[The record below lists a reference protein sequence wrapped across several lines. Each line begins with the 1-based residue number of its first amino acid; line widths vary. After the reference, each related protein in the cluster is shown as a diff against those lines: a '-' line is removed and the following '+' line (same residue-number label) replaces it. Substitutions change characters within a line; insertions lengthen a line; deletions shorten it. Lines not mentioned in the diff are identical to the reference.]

1 MNKRQPRRGLLAPES
16 RYVIPNARPTTPL
29 SHVTSQSPPR
39 RSPRNLKSLP
49 STQVVPE
56 SDLGNDTA
64 TGIELQVERT
74 PPQEMPGQRRR
85 LDSVSS
91 HDSDGRY
98 IDLKTSR
105 SVSYNPSLQR
115 ASSNSVG
122 LSDEEELMQDTSE
135 EELSEPPQAHGDR
148 PRVHLPL
155 ADHTQ
160 HWARMEVKQA
170 RFDFAEEL
178 RYGLTAVAHAAYI
191 DQTMEEHAVAK
202 RYTEAKFLQI
212 AITILASMPL
222 KLLDTIISRN
232 LHCAVVAGHDNDLL
246 KMYNSSTGT
255 WRKRTEY
262 VFAPGV
268 YCKHLVSEKGL
279 SPSANELYRITARLR
294 HYVQGGS
301 IDAMEIDN
309 AMRTNRSSIEDVNRG
324 GHFYLNGSR
333 GRTTKVITFCQALDN
348 RLDGMPD
355 KDGPLPIPLKYV
367 GYSKQVNERQKA
379 HRNGSSSWLMQ
390 LVLAACRVE
399 FGARYKMYDYPV
411 CFLADQNEAS
421 IAEVL
426 ISVITDSVYNT
437 GGGFGVFQCGVQVGS
452 AKQDDLPFDQRDA
465 NWVSCQEFRS
475 TCTPCTKNLEK
486 EHNYLLQVR
495 KSGGHKLVEKPMQA
509 RMRKLEAENEQLR
522 KDIHNASEEKRQW
535 KAELRGLCMRNYM
548 EVISIL
554 ETLPLGNDAVADI
567 KDDYRR
573 HNL

>member
-1 MNKRQPRRGLLAPES
+1 MKKRQSRRGLSAPES
-16 RYVIPNARPTTPL
+16 RYVIPNARHTTPL
-29 SHVTSQSPPR
+29 SHVNSQTPPR
-39 RSPRNLKSLP
+39 RSPRSFESLP

-56 SDLGNDTA
+56 SDLGNDTT

-74 PPQEMPGQRRR
+74 PSREIPGQRRR

-98 IDLKTSR
+98 IDTRTSR
-105 SVSYNPSLQR
+105 LVDYNSSLQR
-115 ASSNSVG
+115 ACSNSVG

-135 EELSEPPQAHGDR
+135 QELSVSSQAYRDR

-155 ADHTQ
+155 ADHIQ
-160 HWARMEVKQA
+160 HSARMEVKQA

-178 RYGLTAVAHAAYI
+178 QYGLTAVAHAAYI
-191 DQTMEEHAVAK
+191 DQTIEDNAVAK
-202 RYTEAKFLQI
+202 RYTEAKFVQL
-212 AITILASMPL
+212 AITVLASMPL

-232 LHCAVVAGHDNDLL
+232 LHFAVVAGQDNDLL
-246 KMYNSSTGT
+246 EMYNPSTGT

-262 VFAPGV
+262 AFAPGV
-268 YCKHLVSEKGL
+268 YCKHLVSEEGL

-309 AMRTNRSSIEDVNRG
+309 AMRNNRSSIEDVNRG
-324 GHFYLNGSR
+324 SHFYLNGSR
-333 GRTTKVITFCQALDN
+333 GRTTKVITFCQALNN

-355 KDGPLPIPLKYV
+355 KDDPLPIPLKYV

-379 HRNGSSSWLMQ
+379 HRYGSSSWLMQ
-390 LVLAACRVE
+390 LVLAACRIE
-399 FGARYKMYDYPV
+399 FGAQYKMYDYPV

-437 GGGFGVFQCGVQVGS
+437 GGGFGVFQCGVQVSS
-452 AKQDDLPFDQRDA
+452 AKQDNLPFDQRDA

-475 TCTPCTKNLEK
+475 TCTPSTKNLEK
-486 EHNYLLQVR
+486 EYNYLLQVK
-495 KSGGHKLVEKPMQA
+495 KSGGHKPVENPMQA
-509 RMRKLEAENEQLR
+509 RMRKLEAENKQLR
-522 KDIHNASEEKRQW
+522 KDIHDGLEKKRQW
-535 KAELRGLCMRNYM
+535 EEKLRGSYMRTYK
-548 EVISIL
+548 EVKSVL
-554 ETLPLGNDAVADI
+554 ETQPLGIDVVADI
-567 KDDYRR
+567 EDDYSR
-573 HNL
+573 LGL